1 MKRKYGGGQ
10 SKGSAK
16 ISWACRELQGRTAM
30 VVVAG
35 PDGAPAETTHPDGC
49 ERAPLVETTP
59 NPALQPLLRG
69 HGKVWHPSRLWR
81 RWARANL
88 RGQGQSLSP
97 TAPQHLKLP
106 VTCCHRPAHRHFPQ
120 TRPDPS
126 RLQRDAGQ
134 VGKKGWEKSLCV
146 AKARIWSRR
155 ELALNRALRTSAP
168 LFFPHRSLGGRKR
181 EGARGGIALWKESD
195 ARAQRGETDAL
206 AVRTIKTSERGIRM
220 GFPQAG
226 NTLAVTV
233 IGVQGRPARAAVTVR
248 H

>member
-16 ISWACRELQGRTAM
+16 ILWARRELQGRTAM
-30 VVVAG
+30 VIVEG

-69 HGKVWHPSRLWR
+69 HGKVRHPSRLWR
-81 RWARANL
+81 RWAWANL
-88 RGQGQSLSP
+88 RGRGQSLSP

-106 VTCCHRPAHRHFPQ
+106 VTCCHRAAHRHFPQ
-120 TRPDPS
+120 TRPDRS
-126 RLQRDAGQ
+126 CLQRDAGQ
-134 VGKKGWEKSLCV
+134 VGKKGREKSLCV
-146 AKARIWSRR
+146 AKARHTGS
-155 ELALNRALRTSAP
+155 ELAWA
-168 LFFPHRSLGGRKR
+168 RSQPGAENLCPAKKR

-206 AVRTIKTSERGIRM
+206 AVRTIRTSERGIRM

-226 NTLAVTV
+226 NRLAVTV
-233 IGVQGRPARAAVTVR
+233 IGVQGRPARAAVTTR